1 MCVPQCVF
9 VYFAVFGCRT
19 HFPFVA
25 LSFSRPDKIFPH
37 KSSSRSR
44 MLKIV
49 GDKRTAFSA
58 LSFGVIQNAKC
69 FLSFL

>member
-1 MCVPQCVF
+1 
-9 VYFAVFGCRT
+9 
-19 HFPFVA
+19 
-25 LSFSRPDKIFPH
+25 
-37 KSSSRSR
+37 

-69 FLSFL
+69 FLSFLW